1 MKQKSRKYKR
11 YLEKEHWKL
20 NNKLQHFIEEEIIN
34 YFLGGGVGTGAG
46 SGPLTTIKLSLPICW
61 IVFLSAIIIPPF
73 KKLLISIFNDKIF
86 HFFTDNYRFYS
97 ITKIFI
103 IVINCSS
110 IFKQYFNKTII
121 VDIN

>member
-73 KKLLISIFNDKIF
+73 KNYWFLYSMIRFSIFSQIITD
-86 HFFTDNYRFYS
+86 FT
-97 ITKIFI
+97 
-103 IVINCSS
+103 V
-110 IFKQYFNKTII
+110 
-121 VDIN
+121 